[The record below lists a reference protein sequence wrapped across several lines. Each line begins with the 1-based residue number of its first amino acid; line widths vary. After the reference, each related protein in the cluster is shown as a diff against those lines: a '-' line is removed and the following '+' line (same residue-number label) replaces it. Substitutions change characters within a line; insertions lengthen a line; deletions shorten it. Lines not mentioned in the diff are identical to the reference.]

1 MKKSVRLLAPVVAIA
16 LMPMGAMTMPTASSA
31 PCDDGQFWSP
41 HYNACEPLPC
51 PNGASFD
58 ANDDVCQCNPGS
70 RFNALKDICQPGLA
84 PLPPS
89 IFGH

>member
-1 MKKSVRLLAPVVAIA
+1 MKKSVRLLAPFVAIA

-41 HYNACEPLPC
+41 HYNACQPLPC
-51 PNGASFD
+51 PSGSQFD
-58 ANDDVCQCNPGS
+58 AKDDVCQCNPGR
-70 RFNALKDICQPGLA
+70 RFDALTDTCQPGLGT
-84 PLPPS
+84 LPPS

>member
-16 LMPMGAMTMPTASSA
+16 LMALGAMTMPTASSA

-51 PNGASFD
+51 PYDSRFV

-70 RFNALKDICQPGLA
+70 RFNAALDICQPALINV
-84 PLPPS
+84 PPP
-89 IFGH
+89 ILGH